1 MILESDWQFLAWVT
15 AGGFLVAT
23 FVVWQMFRTYRRM
36 QVADE
41 EERREAEA
49 ASANSGSSPVE
60 TEPRP
65 KFFKRYV
72 PEDGSGTRRP

>member
-15 AGGFLVAT
+15 ASGFLVAA
-23 FVVWQMFRTYRRM
+23 FVAWQMFRAYRRM
-36 QVADE
+36 RVADE
-41 EERREAEA
+41 QERREAEEA
-49 ASANSGSSPVE
+49 AGSSASNPEE

-72 PEDGSGTRRP
+72 PEER

>member
-15 AGGFLVAT
+15 AGGFLVAA
-23 FVVWQMFRTYRRM
+23 FVAWQMFRTYRRM

-41 EERREAEA
+41 QERREAEH
-49 ASANSGSSPVE
+49 ASANSGSSPVD

-72 PEDGSGTRRP
+72 PGEGEREE

>member
-15 AGGFLVAT
+15 AGGFLVAA
-23 FVVWQMFRTYRRM
+23 FVAWQMFRAYRRM

-41 EERREAEA
+41 QERLEAEEA
-49 ASANSGSSPVE
+49 AGSSASNPE
-60 TEPRP
+60 ESEPRP

-72 PEDGSGTRRP
+72 PEER

>member
-23 FVVWQMFRTYRRM
+23 FVVWQMYRTYRRM

-41 EERREAEA
+41 QERHEAEEAA
-49 ASANSGSSPVE
+49 ASSGSSPVE

-72 PEDGSGTRRP
+72 PGEK